1 MLSTAFA
8 PILLAMASVSTLTN
22 AQTVDP
28 NSVAEA
34 TRESWCSS
42 QKAAC
47 PLICLQL
54 PGASGSPVQND
65 CSSDTLS
72 YSCICSNNVSP
83 NASEYSQT
91 MPYYICTEANNQCVA
106 KCSTSACAASC
117 RSDHPCGA
125 QDPKRVNVTT
135 TSAAAT
141 TSTTMPSTMR
151 TNESTGGAARF
162 SVEMGHIYGTCVL
175 IGGFIVGFAVL
186 L

>member
-1 MLSTAFA
+1 MLSTAI
-8 PILLAMASVSTLTN
+8 PILLALTSFLTPTTSQSIDPSSV
-22 AQTVDP
+22 P
-28 NSVAEA
+28 KP

-54 PGASGSPVQND
+54 PGASGSPTQNT
-65 CSSDTLS
+65 CSADTLA

-91 MPYYICTEANNQCVA
+91 MAYYICTEANNQCTKA
-106 KCSTSACAASC
+106 CSTNTCADAC

-141 TSTTMPSTMR
+141 TSTTMPSINTKEA
-151 TNESTGGAARF
+151 TGAATRF
-162 SVEMGHIYGTCVL
+162 SLEMGHVVGSCALV
-175 IGGFIVGFAVL
+175 GGFVAGFAIL